1 MLLFSTILEIKESVT
16 PEDFIRLVL
25 EWNETS
31 KYAENRVTGI
41 DWHGERTARYGND
54 SLWLQFIEYPEKNI
68 LAVRHEKI
76 SDDGVAWDSDF
87 VVNFEK

>member
-54 SLWLQFIEYPEKNI
+54 SLWLQFIE
-68 LAVRHEKI
+68 
-76 SDDGVAWDSDF
+76 
-87 VVNFEK
+87 